1 MQHHPVIQAALRRRR
16 VLAIMLA
23 VIALG
28 ATGSSQ
34 ENADIKLETDTFSS
48 AAVCGQCHK
57 EIYRHWKRGMHA
69 LGFKDPVFQA
79 ALMKAYW
86 QTRGEA
92 AALCLSCHAPTI
104 ALTGDVQARLDI
116 TAEGVTCDFCHSLE
130 DVHPDRSDDR
140 FSLNLG
146 VKYGP
151 RENVESPVHEV
162 KSSSL
167 FTSSKLCAGCHEWK
181 NANGVHLL
189 STYSE
194 WAESSYAERG
204 QHCQS
209 CHMPEIEG
217 RIVDPSVKEVESKV
231 INEHDLSGGHS
242 ITQVKKALRVGFRSV
257 SRTAS
262 SITVQIDVEN
272 VGSGHYIPTG
282 MPTRV
287 VVLAVTAT
295 AGRRSVFEHELYY
308 RKEVVDATGR
318 LLTDD
323 VDVMLRGAAIRRD
336 SRIPPGGVITETLSI
351 PVSGTRDVVV
361 SARAYYRYAAQL
373 MMPELLE
380 IEMAMAEKVIPR
392 ASVP

>member
-1 MQHHPVIQAALRRRR
+1 
-16 VLAIMLA
+16 
-23 VIALG
+23 
-28 ATGSSQ
+28 
-34 ENADIKLETDTFSS
+34 
-48 AAVCGQCHK
+48 
-57 EIYRHWKRGMHA
+57 
-69 LGFKDPVFQA
+69 
-79 ALMKAYW
+79 
-86 QTRGEA
+86 
-92 AALCLSCHAPTI
+92 
-104 ALTGDVQARLDI
+104 
-116 TAEGVTCDFCHSLE
+116 
-130 DVHPDRSDDR
+130 
-140 FSLNLG
+140 
-146 VKYGP
+146 
-151 RENVESPVHEV
+151 
-162 KSSSL
+162 
-167 FTSSKLCAGCHEWK
+167 
-181 NANGVHLL
+181 
-189 STYSE
+189 
-194 WAESSYAERG
+194 
-204 QHCQS
+204 
-209 CHMPEIEG
+209 
-217 RIVDPSVKEVESKV
+217 
-231 INEHDLSGGHS
+231 
-242 ITQVKKALRVGFRSV
+242 VGFRSV

-380 IEMAMAEKVIPR
+380 IEGRIVDPSVKEVESKVINEHDLSGGHSITQVKKALR
-392 ASVP
+392 ANQGQGHDQWDEAALVVRHRAA